1 MKSTVSDFQALSDRL
16 DKLETQNQRWKM
28 AAIVLALSSASLV
41 LIAARPADHIDSA
54 VIHARTVEAQD
65 FVVKDEDGQIRARLT
80 LNPRVKMRKDMSS
93 PPANMNAPMGPAL
106 QFYNGE
112 GDAIWTAPQEPTM
125 IPAR

>member
-1 MKSTVSDFQALSDRL
+1 MPSANTDLQALSARL
-16 DKLETQNQRWKM
+16 DKLETQARRWKL
-28 AAIVLALSSASLV
+28 ASIVLALSSASLI

-80 LNPRVKMRKDMSS
+80 LNPRVKMKKDMNS
-93 PPANMNAPMGPAL
+93 PAVNKNTPIGPAL
-106 QFYNGE
+106 QFYNGD

>member
-1 MKSTVSDFQALSDRL
+1 MPSANSDLQALSVRI
-16 DKLETQNQRWKM
+16 DKLETQNRRWKL
-28 AAIVLALSSASLV
+28 ASIVLALTSASLI
-41 LIAARPADHIDSA
+41 LIAAKPADRVDSA

-80 LNPRVKMRKDMSS
+80 LNPRIRMKKDMNS
-93 PPANMNAPMGPAL
+93 PAVNLNVPMGPAL
-106 QFYNGE
+106 QFYNGD